1 MDILFYICTNQK
13 QNIMSSKNF
22 NNSLDHLESEV
33 ANYFSELLAKQNE
46 IIIFDEADLEHDTP
60 DDYLECRNDIT
71 GNVFDVHPLK
81 VNENGIIVV
90 KADGSFKRHLLK
102 LSDLSGIQDRINL
115 CELLEN
121 NLT

>member
-1 MDILFYICTNQK
+1 MK
-13 QNIMSSKNF
+13 SKFF
-22 NNSLDHLESEV
+22 NNDLDHLESEV
-33 ANYFSELLAKQNE
+33 ANYFSELLATQDE
-46 IIIFDEADLEHDTP
+46 IIIFNEVDLEHDTP

-81 VNENGIIVV
+81 VNQNGILVV
-90 KADGSFKRHLLK
+90 EADGSFTRHLLK
-102 LSDLSGIQDRINL
+102 LSDLSSIQDRINL